1 MTTDAGI
8 PEGLTVETIYIVEIS
23 YTPEAATRR
32 PAVRPE
38 HLGRIGRLLSEGRIV
53 EAGGYLDFSSAVLW
67 VRASSEAEALALVR
81 DDVYLR
87 EGVWLD
93 DARARPFGRV
103 VVAPTTLRESPS
115 GASSTE
121 G

>member
-8 PEGLTVETIYIVEIS
+8 PEGLTVETVYIVEIS

-38 HLGRIGRLLSEGRIV
+38 HLTRVGRLISEGTLI
-53 EAGGYLDFSSAVLW
+53 EAGGYLDFSSAMLW
-67 VRASSEAEALALVR
+67 VRASSEAEAVALVR
-81 DDVYLR
+81 DDVYVR

-103 VVAPTTLRESPS
+103 VVAP
-115 GASSTE
+115 STE

>member
-1 MTTDAGI
+1 MTDAGI
-8 PEGLTVETIYIVEIS
+8 PKGVTVETVYIVEIT

-38 HLGRIGRLLSEGRIV
+38 HLQRIGRLLTEGRIV
-53 EAGGYLDFSSAVLW
+53 EAGGYLDFSSAMLW
-67 VRASSEAEALALVR
+67 VRASTEAEAVALVR
-81 DDVYLR
+81 DDVYVR

-103 VVAPTTLRESPS
+103 VVGERSAG
-115 GASSTE
+115 GAEDT
-121 G
+121 